1 MKLLLTRTA
10 EDNEALKPLLA
21 DMGIEGVSLPLFT
34 VERLHP
40 SICGEFDA
48 VIATSRNATHAA
60 KAFAHLPFYVV
71 GEKTAETLAAHGCT
85 IARAAP
91 DAARL
96 LPMLPKGLR
105 YLYLSGE
112 QVREDFQNTPHNV
125 QREVVYRTLPLPPRA
140 FSTEG
145 LDGALFFSPT
155 SVRILHAL
163 YARCDTLHLDA
174 YCISQEVAQ
183 KAKTCFTFHRVYA
196 AEEPT
201 LQSLLQCINETHKTG
216 QGNI

>member
-10 EDNEALKPLLA
+10 EDNAALMPLLK
-21 DMGIEGVSLPLFT
+21 DMGIEGISLPLFT
-34 VERLHP
+34 VEHLHP
-40 SICGEFDA
+40 SINGQFDA
-48 VIATSRNATHAA
+48 VIATSRHAAHKA
-60 KAFAHLPFYVV
+60 KAFAHLPFNVV
-71 GEKTAETLAAHGCT
+71 GEKTAHTMAEQGCT
-85 IARAAP
+85 IARTAP

-96 LPMLPKGLR
+96 LPLLPANLR

-112 QVREDFQNTPHNV
+112 QVREDFSTTPFNV
-125 QREVVYRTLPLPPRA
+125 QREVVYRTEPLPPRP

-145 LDGALFFSPT
+145 IDGAAFFSPT
-155 SVRILHAL
+155 SVRIFHAF
-163 YARCDTLHLDA
+163 YGHCATLHMDA

-196 AEEPT
+196 AGEPT

-216 QGNI
+216 RGNI